1 MSSPAP
7 SDISQNNAEMLKKQC
22 CEMQW
27 RHEEEEQSLLRLQEA
42 AEAHCAK
49 HVAQKARR
57 EVEAKAKEEAKKQ
70 RIVEKKKLE
79 YIQRLCDNM
88 LEEEAALLEGA
99 EGSQVMGSKCKE
111 IATGDKKEQ
120 WSSKK
125 AKGKQ

>member
-1 MSSPAP
+1 
-7 SDISQNNAEMLKKQC
+7 
-22 CEMQW
+22 
-27 RHEEEEQSLLRLQEA
+27 
-42 AEAHCAK
+42 
-49 HVAQKARR
+49 VAQKARR